1 MFDMQKS
8 CTPFFLFD
16 IARKKSW
23 HGVRYDRERWQMR
36 YSLHVI
42 VTGNSRIVQ
51 VFFVLTC
58 LVGVWLPIAAAGQ
71 TVEARSAP
79 HRLIIGMLE
88 LRTSLTDSSAKSSNN
103 GLTLGIEEA
112 RRTGRLFG
120 WEIVVVVPPDSLP
133 IIEAHRYL
141 IAAVPTAI
149 VGDLTRSSV
158 PALSGASAPLYLD
171 VGNAPK
177 RARSDCGD
185 RTVRLLPSSRPTQT
199 AAKGDSE
206 ITTKSSDLVAW
217 HPALERFG
225 AAQLN
230 ERYRKRFGSD
240 MDERAWAGWL
250 SIKVLLD
257 AALRT
262 GTSDRCALERFLL
275 SAAGRFDGHK
285 GVPLF
290 FDPQTRE
297 LVQPLYAPRASG
309 EPEVVSMSPSN
320 EPTSRGAGAAGRSCA
335 PSCG

>member
-1 MFDMQKS
+1 ML
-8 CTPFFLFD
+8 C
-16 IARKKSW
+16 
-23 HGVRYDRERWQMR
+23 
-36 YSLHVI
+36 SLHVI
-42 VTGNSRIVQ
+42 VTGNFRIVQ
-51 VFFVLTC
+51 IFFVLTC
-58 LVGVWLPIAAAGQ
+58 LVGVCLPITAAGQ

-88 LRTSLTDSSAKSSNN
+88 LRSPPNDSSGTSSNN
-103 GLTLGIEEA
+103 GVTLGIEEA
-112 RRTGRLFG
+112 QRTGRLFG
-120 WEIVVVVPPDSLP
+120 WEIVVVLPPDSLP
-133 IIEAHRYL
+133 TIQAQRHIL
-141 IAAVPTAI
+141 AADPTAV
-149 VGDLTRSSV
+149 VGDLTRSSFRE
-158 PALSGASAPLYLD
+158 PSGTSAPLYLD
-171 VGNAPK
+171 VGNASK

-185 RTVRLLPSSRPTQT
+185 RTFRLLPSSRPTQT

-250 SIKVLLD
+250 SVKLLLD

-320 EPTSRGAGAAGRSCA
+320 EATSRGASVAGRSCA